1 MHDTDNAGL
10 VCHCC
15 CYSWMRR
22 FGSGLLSMPS
32 YSILQWKWN
41 QVIFLSCVSD
51 TPFRVVLVRTYHQN
65 GSELPIFGVIL
76 ASTYHQNRA
85 QLPLFRVVLVR
96 TWHQNRS
103 YYRYSGLSLLV
114 HSTKTCLN
122 YRYSGLS
129 LFVLTTKTGLNYRYS
144 GLSLLVPNT
153 KTGLK
158 YQHLGLSKFAYHQN
172 RSELPAF
179 GVVFVRIYHQN
190 RACFPPVA
198 CYLCASYYQSTV
210 FCLASFFDVFT
221 AYNGLSFRV
230 SWSQLGVAFLWFL
243 PPSSSCRFVYTS
255 SIHGSYPMHL
265 TESVFSSKFTINSS
279 EKSNMWLNIII
290 AK

>member
-1 MHDTDNAGL
+1 MGSSPCPVTASCNESEIRLSFCRVSQIRH
-10 VCHCC
+10 
-15 CYSWMRR
+15 
-22 FGSGLLSMPS
+22 SGL
-32 YSILQWKWN
+32 
-41 QVIFLSCVSD
+41 F
-51 TPFRVVLVRTYHQN
+51 
-65 GSELPIFGVIL
+65 
-76 ASTYHQNRA
+76 
-85 QLPLFRVVLVR
+85 
-96 TWHQNRS
+96 
-103 YYRYSGLSLLV
+103 
-114 HSTKTCLN
+114 
-122 YRYSGLS
+122 

-144 GLSLLVPNT
+144 GLSLLVLTTKTGLNNQHLGLSLLVPNT

-230 SWSQLGVAFLWFL
+230 S
-243 PPSSSCRFVYTS
+243 
-255 SIHGSYPMHL
+255 
-265 TESVFSSKFTINSS
+265 
-279 EKSNMWLNIII
+279 
-290 AK
+290 